1 MKAEH
6 AMHTLIKMIKDDED
20 RQFAKNCYYK
30 ASTIGSTEKSRRKTP
45 ELGFGAYFS
54 DG

>member
-20 RQFAKNCYYK
+20 RQFCEKLLLQSINHWD
-30 ASTIGSTEKSRRKTP
+30 STEKK
-45 ELGFGAYFS
+45 
-54 DG
+54 